1 MPSDLDVQ
9 GRRSR
14 AREIGERLGE
24 QGVRVM
30 QMEMPDINGTVRG
43 KVAGIRKA
51 LGASGTGVS
60 TLVMSF
66 RSGDEITISPWS
78 SFENGFPK
86 FSAVADL
93 DTVIRLPWRP
103 ETAAVLCD
111 FVMNDGSPCP
121 MDGRAILRRA
131 IADLAALGYTAKAA
145 LEWEFYVYQADDE
158 LLRAG
163 RYAELRSLGRNLH
176 CYTLTNQ
183 PSFIPLATEFLTR
196 MESVGIPVEAFHSE
210 YGRGQ
215 YEYTCAPADP
225 LTAADWAVR
234 SKTYLRELAAEH
246 GLVTTWMA
254 APHSEGIDSKNGC
267 HVNVS
272 IERDGRNA
280 FWDADRSGLSELAG
294 QAAAGMMATMSDFHL
309 FFRPW
314 INSFRRMDRLSWNP
328 EDASWGLDNHATAIR
343 VVHGPDPA
351 AYTRF
356 EHRAPG
362 PDVNPYL
369 ALAGIIWGAARG
381 IREGMR
387 PPPQA
392 QGDPI
397 VAGGYQM
404 LPRTLEDSVA
414 ALRSS
419 PSAAALLGPEFIEHF
434 TAMKLDEA
442 QDYRDWLAKQPP
454 DAADRVTD
462 WEFRHYFEWV

>member
-1 MPSDLDVQ
+1 MPSDADVHP
-9 GRRSR
+9 RPAR
-14 AREIGERLGE
+14 AGEIGERLRE
-24 QGVRVM
+24 QGVRVI
-30 QMEMPDINGTVRG
+30 QMEMPDINGAVRG
-43 KVAGIRKA
+43 KVAGIAKG
-51 LGASGTGVS
+51 LGATGTGVS

-66 RSGDEITISPWS
+66 RGGEEITLSPWS
-78 SFENGFPK
+78 SFDNGFPK

-93 DTVIRLPWRP
+93 GTVVRLPWRP
-103 ETAAVLCD
+103 DTAAVLCD
-111 FVMNDGSPCP
+111 FVMNDGSACP
-121 MDGRAILRRA
+121 MDGRAVLRRA
-131 IADLAALGYTAKAA
+131 IAELAELGYTARAS
-145 LEWEFYVYQADDE
+145 LEWEFYVYEADDE

-163 RYAELRSLGRNLH
+163 RYRDLKSLGRNLH
-176 CYTLTNQ
+176 CYTLTNL
-183 PSFIPLATEFLTR
+183 PSFIPLASAFLAR

-210 YGRGQ
+210 YGHGQ

-254 APHSEGIDSKNGC
+254 ALHTDSVDSKNGC

-272 IERDGRNA
+272 LERDGRNA
-280 FWDADRSGLSELAG
+280 FWDAGRGRLSELAG
-294 QAAAGMMATMSDFHL
+294 HAGAGILDTMSDFHL
-309 FFRPW
+309 LFRPW
-314 INSFRRMDRLSWNP
+314 VNSFRRMDRLSWNP

-369 ALAGIIWGAARG
+369 ALAAVLWGAARG
-381 IREGMR
+381 IRAGLQ
-387 PPPQA
+387 PPPLA
-392 QGDPI
+392 QGDPV

-404 LPRTLEDSVA
+404 LPRTLEDSVQA
-414 ALRSS
+414 MRSS
-419 PSAAALLGPEFIEHF
+419 GPAADLLGPEFIDHF

-442 QDYRDWLAKQPP
+442 QDYGDWLAKQPEGT
-454 DAADRVTD
+454 ADQITD
-462 WEFRHYFEWV
+462 WEFDHYFEWV